1 MPGYEESLRKV
12 LPALHRAALRLG
24 YDEEEAALVAQHV
37 FLEAWTEQER
47 SGPPL
52 RGAA

>member
-24 YDEEEAALVAQHV
+24 YDEEEAALVAQRV
-37 FLEAWTEQER
+37 FLEAWTEQDR
-47 SGPPL
+47 GWRPV